1 MRDILNKL
9 KNIVEANLA
18 FNTLPAT
25 KASKVKNP
33 TTGQPLTRQELF
45 LQKIQQGSPFT
56 TTTGDEVVIDPGE
69 ETKVAQWFSTGPK
82 GVLSLATADGGQIK
96 NTELLKT
103 VEFGSSE
110 SETIKLKGSDIF
122 DVPKAQKDFIKD
134 INNNVEEILQA
145 GGFPVSQ
152 MYEKIANSTQMAA
165 LGKTGDAVILMA
177 REANEGRV
185 PTYPPGLRPAEEKAI
200 ELYASE
206 YIGVMGLVSGS
217 TPFMRGTRADFDK
230 FVGINLSDMIVYF
243 PKDTSNPLADSFS
256 IENDENGHAVKI
268 SSKAAGK
275 GAAPSMASLK
285 FPAQVAE
292 KYPDVAE
299 FHRIATQPGVDTFQQ
314 SFVMMNWL
322 ANHAPETIPA
332 EYGPLLPFSDE
343 TMFALMNSLKKNTP
357 VDDKLKSVFDKRI
370 SSKIIN
376 DPKSTYGGKA
386 WSAVTADVMAAVN
399 KKNALPDFQAAVI
412 ESLGYNFIQLYSN
425 NKGGK
430 LVSQAFWPGKVNGTV
445 VMKTK
450 AGAPNPFKGKMS
462 FELSAGKGVDES
474 EELTPASPEVV
485 PERPKDN
492 IKKYGRPF
500 QR

>member
-1 MRDILNKL
+1 MRDILNLLDVLTEAKL
-9 KNIVEANLA
+9 SS
-18 FNTLPAT
+18 NTLPPT
-25 KASKVKNP
+25 KASAVKNP
-33 TTGQPLTRQELF
+33 ATGQPFSRQELF
-45 LQKIQQGSPFT
+45 LQKVQQGSPFT
-56 TTTGDEVVIDPGE
+56 TTDGEEIVIDPKE
-69 ETKVAQWFSTGPK
+69 ANKVKQWFKTGPI
-82 GVLSLATADGGQIK
+82 GVMSFATTDGGQVK

-103 VEFGSSE
+103 IEFGSKE

-122 DVPKAQKDFIKD
+122 DVPKAEKDFIKD
-134 INNNVEEILQA
+134 VGNSVEDILQA

-152 MYEKIANSTQMAA
+152 MYNKITTSPAVLK
-165 LGKTGDAVILMA
+165 LGTVGEAVINMA
-177 REANEGRV
+177 GQINNGVV
-185 PTYPPGLRPAEEKAI
+185 PVYPAGLKPAQEKAI

-206 YIGVMGLVSGS
+206 YLGVMGLVSGS

-230 FVGINLSDMIVYF
+230 FVGIDLSDMIVYF

-256 IENDENGHAVKI
+256 IENKNTGHAVKI

-285 FPAQVAE
+285 FPDEVAK

-299 FHRIATQPGVDTFQQ
+299 FHKIATQPGVDTFQQ

-332 EYGPLLPFSDE
+332 EYGPLLPFTSD
-343 TMFALMNSLKKNTP
+343 TIQALMNNLKKNTP
-357 VDDKLKSVFDKRI
+357 VPKQLKAVFDKRI
-370 SSKIIN
+370 SPKIIN

-450 AGAPNPFKGKMS
+450 AGAPNPYKGKMS
-462 FELSAGKGVDES
+462 FELSAGKDVDES
-474 EELTPASPEVV
+474 EELTPAV
-485 PERPKDN
+485 PEHPKNN